1 MFNVNQMTMKR
12 QEVLGLATK
21 FNPIINDNG
30 NKIEFEDGTI
40 FSYNRRTGEYYKV
53 KAFVL

>member
-1 MFNVNQMTMKR
+1 MKR

-21 FNPIINDNG
+21 FNPIISDNG

-40 FSYNRRTGEYYKV
+40 YSYNRRTEEYNKV